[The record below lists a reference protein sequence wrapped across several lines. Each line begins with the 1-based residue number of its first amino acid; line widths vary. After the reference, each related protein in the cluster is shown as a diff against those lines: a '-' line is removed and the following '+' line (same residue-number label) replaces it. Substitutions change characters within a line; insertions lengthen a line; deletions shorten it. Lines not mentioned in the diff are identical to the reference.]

1 MFGSKLGKL
10 NPLEGGQVVR
20 ASSPVFAARAHTL
33 PTGAQPSA
41 LCAPAPAL
49 CGPAPALARG
59 ASPQSGERI
68 TLGRSDS
75 GRAPSTCA
83 CWQATCA

>member
-20 ASSPVFAARAHTL
+20 AALRRNRA
-33 PTGAQPSA
+33 SA
-41 LCAPAPAL
+41 LP
-49 CGPAPALARG
+49 
-59 ASPQSGERI
+59 
-68 TLGRSDS
+68 LGTATAA
-75 GRAPSTCA
+75 RAPSTRA

>member
-33 PTGAQPSA
+33 PTGAVRA
-41 LCAPAPAL
+41 LCPRARAL
-49 CGPAPALARG
+49 RPRA
-59 ASPQSGERI
+59 
-68 TLGRSDS
+68 
-75 GRAPSTCA
+75 RAP
-83 CWQATCA
+83 